1 VEGSGNCLLGAV
13 GAESERRVARMGKSM
28 DGQKNF
34 RLALCFRG
42 SVPLCLCA
50 SVSVSLMTD
59 EESSVVVSLGRGKGP
74 GLNGKQGEEGEPGT
88 G

>member
-1 VEGSGNCLLGAV
+1 V

-59 EESSVVVSLGRGKGP
+59 EENSRLAWAREGTRAKWYC
-74 GLNGKQGEEGEPGT
+74 KQGEEGEPGT

>member
-1 VEGSGNCLLGAV
+1 
-13 GAESERRVARMGKSM
+13 MGKSM

-50 SVSVSLMTD
+50 SVPLCLCASVSVSLMTD
-59 EESSVVVSLGRGKGP
+59 EENSRLAWAREGTRAKWYC
-74 GLNGKQGEEGEPGT
+74 KQGEEGEPGT